1 MNHSK
6 FAALIAASVSA
17 IIFNIAIQSN
27 VYAEDRM
34 PPTPLEKMTDIQKQ
48 YAAAMINGPRKALI
62 GPFIALI
69 RSPELFDRTQQLGNY
84 LRFQNVLGAEVTDF
98 TILTVGRLWNQQTI
112 WYFHEPLALKAG
124 IRPETLKEL
133 ATGRRPAGMTND
145 QQIAYDFSIELHQ
158 NKRVS
163 DATYK
168 LVVDRFGE
176 QGVVDMIALNG
187 YYVYV
192 AMILNGVQTPVP
204 ADNKSTILS
213 GINNGNS

>member
-1 MNHSK
+1 MKHSK
-6 FAALIAASVSA
+6 FSAFIAASVSIVA
-17 IIFNIAIQSN
+17 FALAAQTNAW
-27 VYAEDRM
+27 AEDRM
-34 PPTPLEKMTDIQKQ
+34 PPTPLEKMTDVQKQ

-84 LRFQNVLGAEVTDF
+84 LRFQNVLGTEVTDF

-124 IRPETLKEL
+124 VNPETLKEL
-133 ATGRRPAGMTND
+133 ATGRRPARMTPD

-163 DATYK
+163 DAVYK
-168 LVVDRFGE
+168 LAVDRSGE
-176 QGVVDMIALNG
+176 RGVVDLIALNG

-192 AMILNGVQTPVP
+192 AMILNGVQTPLP

-213 GINNGNS
+213 GINNSNG